1 MSDLYLVRLP
11 VDLRR
16 FTAWALRRRY
26 LDTPPGDGRGR
37 PRSPEIGYA
46 LHAALAELFGSQAL
60 RPFAVPP
67 VGQRERWRSRIGLR
81 RGGVLTVFGYAGVPV
96 ETLRTRSQL
105 ADDELLGMVDW
116 QEASSR
122 MMPSVWPRNVR
133 LRFDLRACPVRRI
146 LKPFTTL
153 GRKGLPPVTRR
164 TGSEVD
170 AFEVAVARANDSGM
184 VPRDRIYIDWL
195 VERLE
200 PQGDGQQ
207 AVALVANSVRV
218 DAFRSV
224 RLLRRPRE
232 LNGARSPQWL
242 TRPEVRFSGLLDVA
256 DSEAFALLLARGVGR
271 HCGFGFGM
279 LLLRPA

>member
-26 LDTPPGDGRGR
+26 LETPPGDGRGR

-46 LHAALAELFGSQAL
+46 LHAALAGLFGAQAP

-67 VGQRERWRSRIGLR
+67 VGQRERRRSGR
-81 RGGVLTVFGYAGVPV
+81 RGGVLNVFGYAAVSV
-96 ETLRTRSQL
+96 DRLRTLSQL

-116 QEASSR
+116 QAARSR
-122 MMPSVWPRNVR
+122 VMPTAWPRNVR
-133 LRFDLRACPVRRI
+133 LRFELRACPVRRI

-153 GRKGLPPVTRR
+153 GRRGLQPVTRR

-170 AFEVAVARANDSGM
+170 AFEVAAARANGSGM
-184 VPRDRIYIDWL
+184 VARSRIYIDWL

-200 PQGDGQQ
+200 SQDAGRQ

-224 RLLRRPRE
+224 RLLRRPRG

-256 DSEAFALLLARGVGR
+256 DSEAFSLLLARGVGR